1 MSQTLRILHIC
12 AYTWDIGGPPK
23 VIYDNAVVQ
32 LANGAEVTILTPISE
47 GQKLYPVP
55 NGAQIV
61 CCKRHSLAR
70 IWAEFS
76 PELYQWLKKNGEEF
90 DIIHIHGIWHFGS
103 VAPFLLNLKVAKC
116 ITVHGLL
123 DPWAYRNGYWK
134 KRLFRWLFQKNAL
147 QKAEMIHVFNT
158 DELRD
163 VSNFIGE
170 SHPNIVMIPN
180 GIDLNPFD
188 NLPDKGY
195 FAQELGFSGDKKV
208 ILFLSRINIKKGLDL
223 LLPAI
228 YELAKEREDFIL
240 ALAGPDDGYLEATQA
255 FIKQHQAESYIR
267 WIGMKTGQEKLAA
280 FADADVFVLPSH
292 SEGFSIAT
300 LEALV
305 SGTPSVLSDKVG
317 FADNIIATE
326 SAIVVDLTT
335 ESIKNG
341 IKSILNDSELG
352 KRVAK
357 NGQRLVRT
365 QYDIRVVGKRI
376 MNEFFKIMK

>member
-1 MSQTLRILHIC
+1 
-12 AYTWDIGGPPK
+12 
-23 VIYDNAVVQ
+23 
-32 LANGAEVTILTPISE
+32 
-47 GQKLYPVP
+47 
-55 NGAQIV
+55 
-61 CCKRHSLAR
+61 
-70 IWAEFS
+70 
-76 PELYQWLKKNGEEF
+76 
-90 DIIHIHGIWHFGS
+90 
-103 VAPFLLNLKVAKC
+103 
-116 ITVHGLL
+116 
-123 DPWAYRNGYWK
+123 
-134 KRLFRWLFQKNAL
+134 
-147 QKAEMIHVFNT
+147 
-158 DELRD
+158 
-163 VSNFIGE
+163 
-170 SHPNIVMIPN
+170 MIPN
-180 GIDLNPFD
+180 GIDLKPFD

-317 FADNIIATE
+317 FADNIITTE
-326 SAIVVDLTT
+326 SAIIVDLTT
-335 ESIKNG
+335 ESIKDG
-341 IKSILNDSELG
+341 INRLLDDTELAN
-352 KRVAK
+352 KIAK
-357 NGQRLVRT
+357 NGQHLVRT

-376 MNEFFKIMK
+376 MSEFLKIMK